1 MDSDAVDSSKPV
13 VAGGGALAYSDVLM
27 PPGWDRALFLLMMTF
42 LI

>member
-13 VAGGGALAYSDVLM
+13 VAGGALAYSDVLM